1 MNFFSTAGSHREQ
14 ITMWSDA
21 VGRYTMNSDKAL
33 TFDIKMTF
41 EKKSAL
47 PTVSWTTLGTPSMG
61 VN

>member
-1 MNFFSTAGSHREQ
+1 
-14 ITMWSDA
+14 MWSDA
-21 VGRYTMNSDKAL
+21 VGRYTINPNKAL

-41 EKKSAL
+41 AKKSAL